1 MQQMLGHRGLY
12 NRDPRLAFSPHIS
25 PLGGGRDLSDPL
37 ARLGR
42 GAPIDLLRGGG
53 LGRGHLGAG
62 ALGGGALGL
71 RGRAFNP
78 YVGNRG
84 ALGMVLRGDPLA
96 LGLERG
102 HHGPGID
109 HRLLPYDPYRG
120 GGWPHGGSCDTYWRG
135 RSYHENQGNHGFGCG
150 CRSSCGQALNSSKKS
165 DFDFKTKD
173 VTIRGKA
180 RAIKA
185 SYLTDTPKFEADLT
199 KYMEKK
205 SEEEIPDRIV
215 DMLISFINR
224 DRFENNS
231 LVDEVKL
238 NILASNISAKSAVDY
253 SLSRLKQSGLNEG
266 GENICKIISL
276 ITMSSKVD
284 GGLKKWLEKELK
296 ADDRWLYEELHR
308 DFKFQRLCEDLPEAV
323 VELQRLMGD
332 RTGGD
337 DYVAL

>member
-1 MQQMLGHRGLY
+1 MQQMLGQRGLY
-12 NRDPRLAFSPHIS
+12 NCDPRLALSPHIS
-25 PLGGGRDLSDPL
+25 PLGGGRDLLDPL

-42 GAPIDLLRGGG
+42 GAPMDLLRGGA

-62 ALGGGALGL
+62 ALGSGALGL

-96 LGLERG
+96 SGLERG
-102 HHGPGID
+102 RHGLGID
-109 HRLLPYDPYRG
+109 HRLLPYDRYRG
-120 GGWPHGGSCDTYWRG
+120 GGWPHGTNYDTCWRE
-135 RSYHENQGNHGFGCG
+135 RSYHENQGHHGFGCG
-150 CRSSCGQALNSSKKS
+150 CRASCGQALNSNSRG
-165 DFDFKTKD
+165 DFEFKTKD

-185 SYLTDTPKFEADLT
+185 SYLTDTGKLEADLT

-205 SEEEIPDRIV
+205 SEEEIPDRVV

-224 DRFENNS
+224 DRYDNNS

-238 NILASNISAKSAVDY
+238 NILASNVGAKSAVDH
-253 SLSRLKQSGLNEG
+253 SLSRLKQSGLKEG
-266 GENICKIISL
+266 SDNICKIISL
-276 ITMSSKVD
+276 ITMSAKVD
-284 GGLKKWLEKELK
+284 GGLKTWLEKELK
-296 ADDRWLYEELHR
+296 ADDRWLYEELNR

-323 VELQRLMGD
+323 VELQRIMGD

-337 DYVAL
+337 NYVTL